1 MAGEIKEWLEDLG
14 LAKYSRTFAENEI
27 DFAVLRHLGEG
38 DLKELGLPMGPR
50 KKLLVAIAELDV
62 PPEPTPMPVEARTRE
77 AERRQLTVMFVDLVG
92 STELSGRLDPE
103 EMRDV
108 LRRYQ
113 DAVVGVVT
121 RYQGH
126 IAKFMGDGVI
136 VYFGYPKAHEDEAER
151 SVRAG
156 LQIVE
161 AIADLEPAAGTPLA
175 CRIGIA
181 TGQVVVGDLIG
192 EGAAQEEAVTGET
205 PNLAARLQ
213 GIAEPD
219 QVVVSKGT
227 WNLLGELFEAQDLG
241 PQSLKG
247 FERAVGAW
255 RIASERVAESRFEAV
270 HGKTVARL
278 VGRKHELAL
287 LLDRWERAKDGDGQA
302 VLLSGEAGIGKSHLT
317 RALYKAVTDESHTLL
332 RYQCSPH
339 HANSVL
345 HPFIA
350 QLARAA
356 HFTEG
361 DSAEVKLDKLETLL
375 HMAADDVSQVAPLFA
390 ALLSIPTGDRYRSLE
405 LGPQQQMQRTQQA
418 LLAHLT
424 GLAEHRPVLMIF
436 EDTHWADPTTLD
448 VLGLI
453 FDRIQDAR
461 VLAIVTYRPEFQP
474 PWSAMADTT
483 LLSLNRLSRR
493 ESTAIVADLTG
504 GKAIPEAVLSHIIE
518 KTDGVPLFV
527 EELTKTVL
535 ESGMLE
541 ERNDE
546 FVLDGPLRPLA
557 IPSTLHDSLI
567 ARLDKLAPAKE
578 LAQTG
583 AAIGREFSHRLLAA
597 VSPLSGDQLDGA
609 LDQLIDA
616 DLLFRRGVPPD
627 AVYVFKHALVRDVAY
642 ETLLKNRRVALHAQ
656 IHDALK
662 HGFPH
667 LLETEPEL
675 LAYHAT
681 QAGED
686 AAAIEYWLRAGRKA
700 AANSANAEAVSHLRN
715 GLQLLGKSP
724 EDEARDR
731 TELSFLISLGPALM
745 AGAGWTGEEVDHTYS
760 RARVLARKTDQAAV
774 LFPAVWGLWLVAH
787 AGGAAVRAGEL
798 LTEVL
803 DLARLGEDDDLML
816 QAHHAGGSEM
826 CSEGN
831 FEQAQYHI
839 DAGIDLYRTERHTD
853 QALHYGN
860 HDPCVCAHS
869 LGALT
874 QLMMGYPE
882 TAERYSQGALDLAK
896 RLEHRPSVAHAD
908 LYRAELCHLLGRP
921 VEAEERARQV
931 VELAELFGLAHYAAW
946 GQMLIG
952 WSRCAQGER
961 DKGLEI
967 LENGLTNLRNV
978 GTQYHLSHRLALRVE
993 VLIAGGAVEASVS
1006 AAQECLAMVED
1017 TGERWFEPEALRLLA
1032 VAKARLPQA
1041 DTSDVHGLLR
1051 RSLDVA
1057 EELGA
1062 RYWKLRT
1069 ANSLARLLQ
1078 KAGETDEARQLL
1090 TPIHDWFTEGFDTP
1104 ELKDAK
1110 ALLDELDQACQ

>member
-1 MAGEIKEWLEDLG
+1 MVGGIKEWLEGLG
-14 LAKYSRTFAENEI
+14 LAKYAKAFAENEI
-27 DFAVLRHLGEG
+27 DFGVLRHLDE
-38 DLKELGLPMGPR
+38 DDIRELGLPLGPR
-50 KKLLVAIAELDV
+50 KKLLAAIAELDV
-62 PPEPTPMPVEARTRE
+62 PEAAPIPVKAHTRE

-108 LRRYQ
+108 FRRYQ
-113 DAVVGVVT
+113 DAVTGVVV

-126 IAKFMGDGVI
+126 VAKFMGDGVI
-136 VYFGYPKAHEDEAER
+136 VYFGYPQAHEDEAER

-156 LQIVE
+156 LEIVD
-161 AIADLEPAAGTPLA
+161 AIAALEPAAGVPLA

-213 GIAEPD
+213 GIAEPG
-219 QVVVSKGT
+219 QVVVSQAT
-227 WNLLGELFEAQDLG
+227 RNLLGEMFEAQDLG

-247 FERAVGAW
+247 FERPVGAW
-255 RIASERVAESRFEAV
+255 RIASEQAVESRFEAV
-270 HGKTVARL
+270 HGEAVTRL
-278 VGRKHELAL
+278 VGRKQELAL

-317 RALYKAVTDESHTLL
+317 RALYQAVTEESHILL

-339 HANSVL
+339 HANSAL

-356 HFTEG
+356 HFAEG
-361 DSAEVKLDKLETLL
+361 DSAEAKLDKLEALL
-375 HMAADDVSQVAPLFA
+375 RMAADDVSQIAPLFA
-390 ALLSIPTGDRYRSLE
+390 ALLSIPTGDRYRALE
-405 LGPQQQMQRTQQA
+405 LGALQHMQRTQQA
-418 LLAHLT
+418 LLAQLA

-436 EDTHWADPTTLD
+436 EDAHWADPTTLD
-448 VLGLI
+448 VLGLMLNGV
-453 FDRIQDAR
+453 QDTR
-461 VLAIVTYRPEFQP
+461 VLAIVTYRPDFLQ

-483 LLSLNRLSRR
+483 VLSLNRLSRR
-493 ESTAIVADLTG
+493 ESAAIVADLTH
-504 GKAIPEAVLSHIIE
+504 GKAIPEAVLNHIIE

-541 ERNDE
+541 ERNDR
-546 FVLDGPLRPLA
+546 FVLNGPLQPLA

-567 ARLDKLAPAKE
+567 ARLDNLAPVKE

-597 VSPLSGDQLDGA
+597 VSPLSEDQLEQA
-609 LDQLIDA
+609 LNQLIDA
-616 DLLFRRGVPPD
+616 ELLFRRGAPPD

-642 ETLLKNRRVALHAQ
+642 ETLLKNRRFALHAQ
-656 IHDALK
+656 IYDALK

-667 LLETEPEL
+667 LLETEPEF

-681 QAGED
+681 RAGND
-686 AAAIEYWLRAGRKA
+686 VAAIDCWLRAGRKA
-700 AANSANAEAVSHLRN
+700 ASNSANAEAVSHLRN
-715 GLQLLGKSP
+715 GLQLLGKLP

-731 TELSFLISLGPALM
+731 IELSYLISLGPALM
-745 AGAGWTGEEVDHTYS
+745 ATAGWDADEVDHTYS
-760 RARVLARKTDQAAV
+760 RARVLARKTDQVAV

-787 AGGAAVRAGEL
+787 AGGAVVRAGEL
-798 LTEVL
+798 LAELL
-803 DLARLGEDDDLML
+803 DLARVGGDDDLML
-816 QAHHAGGSEM
+816 QVHHAGGSEM
-826 CSEGN
+826 CSEGD
-831 FEQAQYHI
+831 FEQSRRHV
-839 DAGIDLYRTERHTD
+839 DAGIDLYRAERHTD
-853 QALHYGN
+853 QALQYGG

-896 RLEHRPSVAHAD
+896 RVEHRPSVAHAD

-921 VEAEERARQV
+921 IEVEERARRV

-952 WSRCAQGER
+952 WSRSAQGET
-961 DKGLEI
+961 DHGLEL
-967 LENGLTNLRNV
+967 LEGGLTNLRNV
-978 GTQYHLSHRLALRVE
+978 GIRYHLAHRLALRVE
-993 VLIAGGAVEASVS
+993 VLIAKGAVEESVS
-1006 AAQECLAMVED
+1006 AAEECLAVVED

-1032 VAKARLPQA
+1032 VAKARRPAANLGDA
-1041 DTSDVHGLLR
+1041 RDLLW
-1051 RSLDVA
+1051 RSLDTA
-1057 EELGA
+1057 EKLDA

-1069 ANSLARLLQ
+1069 TNSLARLLRD
-1078 KAGETDEARQLL
+1078 AGEIDDARELL
-1090 TPIHDWFTEGFDTP
+1090 TPICNWFTEGFDTP

-1110 ALLDELDQACQ
+1110 ALLNELG